1 MKSLKINKKNFQYIE
16 NKFSTLFAI
25 NNNKHTFGC
34 IEINN
39 NTATS
44 FFADNDKIKSTLKG
58 LCFFNDIY
66 CIIYPNKVV
75 VTDENQN
82 ALFMFWYMPKQFYY
96 ANIFKEN
103 CLSFAEL
110 EEKAVNILY

>member
-1 MKSLKINKKNFQYIE
+1 MKTLKIDKHNFRYIE

-25 NNNKHTFGC
+25 NNNKFKFAC
-34 IEINN
+34 IEITN

-44 FFADNDKIKSTLKG
+44 YFANNDKIKSTLKG
-58 LCFFNDIY
+58 LCFFKDIY

-82 ALFMFWYMPKQFYY
+82 ALFFFWYVPKEYY
-96 ANIFKEN
+96 LNKLFTEKN
-103 CLSFAEL
+103 MTFTEL
-110 EEKAVNILY
+110 EEKSVNILY